1 METCI
6 ECYSTNISAL
16 EIDFN
21 CDGCSL
27 VECEDVKRSSRATK
41 WQGSNTRKDV
51 PRHE

>member
-27 VECEDVKRSSRATK
+27 VECEDCYAQFTRDEMAGVEHEEGCTK
-41 WQGSNTRKDV
+41 T
-51 PRHE
+51 